1 MRSKIRKKVI
11 KVAWNEMIMAIVVA
25 SLTST
30 GLWAFVSKLLDNK
43 DKKTQLL
50 IGLAHDRIMY
60 LGMEYINRGS
70 ITRAEYDNLNTYLYK
85 PYEKL
90 GGNGSAERIMQV
102 VNTLPFK
109 ED

>member
-1 MRSKIRKKVI
+1 MEILQL
-11 KVAWNEMIMAIVVA
+11 VVA
-25 SLTST
+25 VVVGALTSS
-30 GLWAFVSKLLDNK
+30 GLWAFMQSRA
-43 DKKTQLL
+43 DKKDAKTELL
-50 IGLAHDRIMY
+50 LGIAHDRIMY

-70 ITRAEYDNLNTYLYK
+70 ITRAEYENLNTYLFK

-90 GGNGSAERIMQV
+90 GGNGSAKRIMDV

>member
-1 MRSKIRKKVI
+1 MDILSL
-11 KVAWNEMIMAIVVA
+11 VVA
-25 SLTST
+25 VVVGALTSS
-30 GLWAFVSKLLDNK
+30 GLWAFLQSRA
-43 DKKTQLL
+43 DKKDAKTELL
-50 IGLAHDRIMY
+50 LGIAHDRIMY

-70 ITRAEYDNLNTYLYK
+70 ITRAEYENLNTYLFK

-90 GGNGSAERIMQV
+90 GGNGSASRIMDV